1 MPGTKY
7 LDHGLYLTE
16 NVRVTGNPNKA
27 STVMNMTSIDPT
39 GDPLLV
45 GTILDFPAPYAL
57 DYPIYVSVQLGNGT
71 GNGNYTLS
79 STPLSDGSGVALT
92 GRGGYAK
99 DPWIWG
105 QPLEGDGLAY
115 GKAVAA
121 VVSIDLTGASAAAGN
136 KFQLSGAELSCVAS
150 AAGNNQFNA
159 GSGATLVANLVAAIN
174 RTANTVTVLPH
185 VTGWYAHKVQ
195 DVFFARADPGNSSIL
210 QIMTRA
216 GSAAYNGTSAFAAV
230 MVGFT
235 GVTGGTTRTFSG
247 GVSGAWGYFLTP
259 AIAMWPSAIAAYTY
273 GVYAPIP
280 PLAGVVEAGD
290 EVIMRSHSKF
300 GGYTCYLLN
309 NPNNGVVTF
318 PHFSGTVDQPVL
330 LRNYAKDGTIPAWEN
345 DGAEPQFSVGLTN
358 TSNAQTYTCGV
369 GSASSYADMVG
380 SLYPSG
386 KRGISF
392 TCYGP
397 NVINVSPRLI
407 IRFGSQNTFEN
418 VDFIGNNYGT
428 VALAHGAT
436 SSTQQRT
443 SFINCRVSW
452 ERQRP
457 GAYMIQATKS
467 GWEGGGDFVGCL
479 FECRN
484 PDAAQDGGI
493 LDWAP
498 TNSPSNRYNLI
509 GCTFSG
515 WRPGTKLGASVYG
528 NVTTFYMVWNFRNCE
543 FGEITNF
550 GPNLRDYARV
560 NSNGT
565 AGHTGI
571 FISSNLGKCVTML
584 DMPVAMIEWNPATNP
599 PCLNARL
606 EDNTSWVYRVLP
618 SIRANV
624 VELYNPVE
632 LPLFAKRLTAAS
644 GVKKVTVNFLLEKS
658 MSWTRCDVSILVQYV
673 DTNNVL
679 RSETTLVRRNP
690 PLLAAPASQNIWT
703 RPLGNSAMSID
714 PADLAERA
722 TFYSNGVELFFN
734 QRILELQTRYPVKT
748 NTEVSVNFRV
758 HRIASFDTDQF
769 FVDPDFTIGDVA

>member
-27 STVMNMTSIDPT
+27 STVMNMTSVDPT

-45 GTILDFPAPYAL
+45 GTLLDFPAPYAL
-57 DYPIYVSVQLGNGT
+57 DYPIYVSTQLGNGT

-79 STPLSDGSGVALT
+79 SAPLADGSGVALT

-105 QPLEGDGLAY
+105 QPLEGDGLAT

-121 VVSIDLTGASAAAGN
+121 VVSIDLTGVSAAAGN

-174 RTANTVTVLPH
+174 RAANTVTVLPH

-235 GVTGGTTRTFSG
+235 GVTGGATRTFSG

-259 AIAMWPSAIAAYTY
+259 NIAMFASGIAAYTY
-273 GVYAPIP
+273 GLYAQVP

-309 NPNNGVVTF
+309 NPNNNTAY
-318 PHFSGTVDQPVL
+318 PAFSGTADSPVV

-345 DGAEPQFSVGLTN
+345 DGAEPQFSVGAVN
-358 TSNAQTYTCGV
+358 SGSSQIYTCGTN
-369 GSASSYADMVG
+369 STTSYVEMIG

-386 KRGISF
+386 KRGIAF
-392 TCYGP
+392 VCYGP
-397 NVINVSPRLI
+397 VVITVSPRFI
-407 IRFGSQNTFEN
+407 FRYGNGNTFEN
-418 VDFIGNNYGT
+418 VDFIGNSYGT
-428 VALAHGAT
+428 IMLSH
-436 SSTQQRT
+436 STQSASYHRT
-443 SFINCRVSW
+443 SFLNCRVSW

-457 GAYMIQATKS
+457 TSFMVQGAKS
-467 GWEGGGDFVGCL
+467 GWDGGGDFLGCT

-484 PDAAQDGGI
+484 PDAAQDTGV

-498 TNSPSNRYNLI
+498 TNSTSMRYNLI
-509 GCTFSG
+509 GCNFVG
-515 WRPGTKLGASVYG
+515 WRPGTKLSGSVYS
-528 NVTTFYMVWNFRNCE
+528 NITIFTSVWNLRNCD
-543 FGEITNF
+543 FGEISNF
-550 GPNLRDYARV
+550 GPSLRDYARA
-560 NSNGT
+560 SANGS
-565 AGHTGI
+565 AGTTGI
-571 FISSNLGKCVTML
+571 YISSNVGKCVTML
-584 DMPVAMIEWNPATNP
+584 DMPVAMIEWNHVTNP

-618 SIRANV
+618 SMRANMID
-624 VELYNPVE
+624 LYNPVE
-632 LPLFAKRLTAAS
+632 LPVFAKRVTAAS
-644 GVKKVTVNFLLEKS
+644 GVKKITVNFLAEKS
-658 MSWTRCDVSILVQYV
+658 MAWTRRDVSILVQYT
-673 DTNNVL
+673 DTANVL
-679 RSETTLVRRNP
+679 RGETTHVRRNA
-690 PLLAAPASQNIWT
+690 PLLTAPASANVWT
-703 RPLGNSAMSID
+703 RPLGSSAMGID
-714 PADLAERA
+714 PADLSERA

-734 QRILELQTRYPVKT
+734 QRVLELQTRYPVKT
-748 NTEVSVNFRV
+748 NTEVSVIFRV
-758 HRIASFDTDQF
+758 HRISSFDTDQL